1 MDDDPAISQRV
12 RERVVLLPGAL
23 DPEHVIEQQLVHVGR
38 GQPLQL
44 EIGSM
49 QDDLLE
55 LPDLGPDVELQRWFG
70 QLGHP
75 GPPHLCASAGAP
87 RAVYRIPRWGPGTL
101 TMPDRMRRSGSGG
114 DEPGATRYSCG
125 LGNRVSASR
134 TRSAGISK
142 SSIWPLR

>member
-1 MDDDPAISQRV
+1 M
-12 RERVVLLPGAL
+12 LLPGAL

-55 LPDLGPDVELQRWFG
+55 LPDLGPDVELQRRFG

-75 GPPHLCASAGAP
+75 SPPHLCASAGAP

-101 TMPDRMRRSGSGG
+101 TMLDRMRRPDWAVTNRG
-114 DEPGATRYSCG
+114 PRAT
-125 LGNRVSASR
+125 A
-134 TRSAGISK
+134 AG
-142 SSIWPLR
+142 